1 VGLRSARPLLAL
13 LAALTLAGGA
23 AAQTAIDDSL
33 DEHSAKRVDNLEKV
47 VRELRAIV
55 FQGRETGQPVVI
67 QPAETQG
74 QISALS
80 DRVNDLDHTLTSMNG
95 QLEVM
100 RHDLDQAR
108 SENTD
113 LRAQN
118 AALKAQVDDLA
129 QKVAAAAAP
138 PPPPTMTA
146 PAPALAPEQQQ
157 PPVDDAAA
165 SFAAARNLYQ
175 SGDMTGAEGAFK
187 DYTDRYG
194 GSPRDAE
201 AHYYLGKTLLARQA
215 WPEAATADIG
225 AIRGWPQTHW
235 APDAVVDLA
244 RALVAMGKTQD
255 ACGALGE
262 LGRRYP
268 KAPLTVTKD
277 AKALRAQ
284 AACGA
289 G

>member
-1 VGLRSARPLLAL
+1 
-13 LAALTLAGGA
+13 
-23 AAQTAIDDSL
+23 
-33 DEHSAKRVDNLEKV
+33 
-47 VRELRAIV
+47 
-55 FQGRETGQPVVI
+55 VVI

-80 DRVNDLDHTLTSMNG
+80 DRLNDLDHSLTSMNG

-108 SENTD
+108 GENGD

-118 AALKAQVDDLA
+118 AALKAQVDALE
-129 QKVAAAAAP
+129 QRVAAASAP
-138 PPPPTMTA
+138 PPAPTLAAPQPEQA
-146 PAPALAPEQQQ
+146 PAQA
-157 PPVDDAAA
+157 PVDDAAGA
-165 SFAAARNLYQ
+165 FAAARALYQ
-175 SGDMTGAEGAFK
+175 SGDMNGAEGAFR

-194 GSPRDAE
+194 GSARDAE
-201 AHYYLGKTLLARQA
+201 AHYYLGKTLLARQS

-225 AIRGWPQTHW
+225 AIRGWPQTRW
-235 APDAVVDLA
+235 APDAVIDLS
-244 RALVAMGKTQD
+244 RALIAMGKTQD

-268 KAPLTVTKD
+268 KAPLAVTKD
-277 AKALRAQ
+277 ARALRAQ

>member
-1 VGLRSARPLLAL
+1 MRLRRPLLAL
-13 LAALTLAGGA
+13 LAAMLVAGGA

-55 FQGRETGQPVVI
+55 FQGRETGQPVTI
-67 QPAETQG
+67 QPADTQA

-80 DRVNDLDHTLTSMNG
+80 DRVNDLDHSLTGMNG

-100 RHDLDQAR
+100 RHDLDQVR
-108 SENTD
+108 SENGD
-113 LRAQN
+113 LKAQN
-118 AALKAQVDDLA
+118 AALKAQVDDIA
-129 QKVAAAAAP
+129 QKLAAANAPPPAPVAAP
-138 PPPPTMTA
+138 PPGSAPATPPPT
-146 PAPALAPEQQQ
+146 
-157 PPVDDAAA
+157 DDAAA
-165 SFAAARNLYQ
+165 AFAAAHSLWL
-175 SGDMTGAEGAFK
+175 SGDMTGAEGAFH
-187 DYTDRYG
+187 DYTDRYS
-194 GSPRDAE
+194 GSPRDPE
-201 AHYYLGKTLLARQA
+201 AHYFLAKTLLARQA

-225 AIRGWPQTHW
+225 AIRGWPQTRW

-244 RALVAMGKTQD
+244 RALVAMNKNQD

-268 KAPLTVTKD
+268 KAPLSVAKD
-277 AKALRAQ
+277 AKAMRAQ

-289 G
+289 P

>member
-1 VGLRSARPLLAL
+1 VRSARPFLAV
-13 LAALTLAGGA
+13 LAALVVAGGA
-23 AAQTAIDDSL
+23 AAQTAIDDNL

-67 QPAETQG
+67 QPAETQS
-74 QISALS
+74 QINALS
-80 DRVNDLDHTLTSMNG
+80 DRVGDLDHTLTGMNG

-108 SENTD
+108 SENGD

-129 QKVAAAAAP
+129 QKVAAASAP
-138 PPPPTMTA
+138 PPAPIAAAPEA
-146 PAPALAPEQQQ
+146 GPAPAA
-157 PPVDDAAA
+157 PVDDAAA
-165 SFAAARNLYQ
+165 AFAAARNLWQ
-175 SGDMTGAEGAFK
+175 SGDMAGAEGAFH
-187 DYTDRYG
+187 DYTDRYS
-194 GSPRDAE
+194 GSPHDPE
-201 AHYYLGKTLLARQA
+201 AHYYLAKTLLARQA

-225 AIRGWPQTHW
+225 AIRGWPQTRW

-244 RALVAMGKTQD
+244 RALLAMGKTQD

-268 KAPLTVTKD
+268 KATLSVIKD
-277 AKALRAQ
+277 AKSLRTQ

-289 G
+289 P

>member
-1 VGLRSARPLLAL
+1 MRSARPVLAL
-13 LAALTLAGGA
+13 LAALAIAGAA

-67 QPAETQG
+67 QPADTQA
-74 QISALS
+74 QITALA
-80 DRVNDLDHTLTSMNG
+80 DRVNDLDHSLTGMNG

-108 SENTD
+108 NENSD

-118 AALKAQVDDLA
+118 ATLKAQVDDLA
-129 QKVAAAAAP
+129 QKVAAASAP
-138 PPPPTMTA
+138 PPVPAA
-146 PAPALAPEQQQ
+146 PAPEAGPAPAG
-157 PPVDDAAA
+157 PVDEAAA
-165 SFAAARNLYQ
+165 AFAAARNLWQ
-175 SGDMTGAEGAFK
+175 SGDMTGAEGAFR
-187 DYTDRYG
+187 DYTDRYS
-194 GSPRDAE
+194 GSPRDPE
-201 AHYYLGKTLLARQA
+201 AHYFLAKTLLARQA

-244 RALVAMGKTQD
+244 RALLAMSKTQD

-268 KAPLTVTKD
+268 KASLSVIKD
-277 AKALRAQ
+277 ARSLRAQ

-289 G
+289 P